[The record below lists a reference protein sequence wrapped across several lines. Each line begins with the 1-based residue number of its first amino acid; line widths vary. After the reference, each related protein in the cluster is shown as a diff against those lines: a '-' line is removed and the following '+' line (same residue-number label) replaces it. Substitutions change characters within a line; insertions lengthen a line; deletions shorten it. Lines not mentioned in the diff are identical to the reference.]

1 MTPEPDRVSTT
12 SLPDGTI
19 RSRELHPA
27 RPVGHRIGAA
37 DLFLLSAWGGLAA
50 GLLEALAR
58 FICRAIDPTQRIY
71 RVSRHFLWLGP
82 LSNLVFFL
90 ALGLVLSVAVKLSP
104 RVAGWLG
111 PRVICAFALFA
122 VLLAVGPR
130 IYAEAWI
137 VFALGVAVQLVPILE
152 RRITSWRRRLVWSF
166 PVMLG
171 FVIPLASFV
180 FVGDWL
186 KQARERNRPL
196 PPANSPNVLLIVL
209 DTVRAD
215 HLSLHGYERPTTP
228 VLDKFAKQG
237 IRFDLARA
245 TVPWTLPSHAS
256 MFTGRWPHELGEE
269 WMTPIRGIFPT
280 LAEYLGDHG
289 YATAGFVGNV
299 GYCSEETGLARGFT
313 YYEDYVLE
321 KLAPLR
327 TSGLVDNLAGAVTQL
342 IPNLNLS
349 ALRPFQLL
357 MVRWFEIGKRKDA
370 RSIKHAF
377 LGWLA
382 HRQETGRPFFA
393 FLNFFD
399 AHDQYAL
406 PQGAPHRFVRYPVTM
421 DEAIAVYEL
430 WPLLDKLSLPP
441 PYIDFARDSYDDC
454 LAYLDEQ
461 LGQIFDALQY
471 RGLLEKTLVVVTADH
486 GEGFGEHKLFG
497 HGYSLYRTEISV
509 PLVIRPPSGKSAS
522 SVVGE
527 SVSLRD
533 LPATIVDLLGLG
545 AESPF
550 PGTSLARFW
559 RKSAP
564 GTADLSH
571 DTDLVVS
578 ELKFPNPQ
586 LPSQGQSAESQWP
599 LISLALDH
607 FVYIRNERDGS
618 EQLFDQRTDPS
629 ESSDLSRNE
638 SMRPV
643 LENFRRRFDQ
653 FRRKSAPSGMNDRV
667 SSEKTESLDQG

>member
-1 MTPEPDRVSTT
+1 MSTT
-12 SLPDGTI
+12 SLSDDTM
-19 RSRELHPA
+19 RSRVLHQA
-27 RPVGHRIGAA
+27 RPVGHRIRAS
-37 DLFLLSAWGGLAA
+37 DQILLSAWAGLAA

-58 FICRAIDPTQRIY
+58 VIGRAIDPTQRIY
-71 RVSRHFLWLGP
+71 LVSRHFLWLGP

-90 ALGLVLSVAVKLSP
+90 GLGLVLSVAVKLSP

-111 PRVICAFALFA
+111 PRVICACALFP
-122 VLLAVGPR
+122 VLLAIGPR
-130 IYAEAWI
+130 IYAEAWVI
-137 VFALGVAVQLVPILE
+137 FALGVAVQLVPTLE
-152 RRITSWRRRLVWSF
+152 RQITSWRRRLVWSF
-166 PVMLG
+166 PLMLG
-171 FVIPLASFV
+171 LVIPLASFV
-180 FVGDWL
+180 LVGDWL

-228 VLDKFAKQG
+228 VLEKLAARG
-237 IRFDLARA
+237 IRFDQARA

-280 LAEYLGDHG
+280 LAEYLGEHG

-299 GYCSEETGLARGFT
+299 GYCSQETGLAHGFT
-313 YYEDYVLE
+313 HYEDYVLE

-327 TSGLVDNLAGAVTQL
+327 TSGLVDNLAGAITQL

-349 ALRPFQLL
+349 ALRPFQQL
-357 MVRWFEIGKRKDA
+357 MIHWFEIGKRKDA

-377 LGWLA
+377 LGWLS

-406 PQGAPHRFVRYPVTM
+406 PPGAPHRFVRYPVTM

-441 PYIDFARDSYDDC
+441 NYIDFARDSYDDC

-461 LGQIFDALQY
+461 LGQIFDALEH

-497 HGYSLYRTEISV
+497 HGYSLYRTEINV
-509 PLVIRPPSGKSAS
+509 PLVIRPASGQRPS

-527 SVSLRD
+527 TVSLRD
-533 LPATIVDLLGLG
+533 LPATIVDLLGLES
-545 AESPF
+545 ESPF

-559 RKSAP
+559 RRSASE
-564 GTADLSH
+564 TAELLARH
-571 DTDLVVS
+571 RTCRFRAEVS
-578 ELKFPNPQ
+578 QPPVAQPRAICRFT
-586 LPSQGQSAESQWP
+586 
-599 LISLALDH
+599 LAIN
-607 FVYIRNERDGS
+607 FFGS
-618 EQLFDQRTDPS
+618 
-629 ESSDLSRNE
+629 
-638 SMRPV
+638 
-643 LENFRRRFDQ
+643 
-653 FRRKSAPSGMNDRV
+653 
-667 SSEKTESLDQG
+667 